1 MRFLFS
7 HGHGQKFLGNLDQPD
22 PGRNFPPHNKPNTPA
37 GWIRGRA
44 ATSHTKDHRFSI
56 IVLMAN
62 QICCHC
68 RKHSPVC
75 MTSVTR
81 CWIIWNNSGID
92 RTF

>member
-1 MRFLFS
+1 MAMDKSSWVIWISLILAGTFLPIP
-7 HGHGQKFLGNLDQPD
+7 H
-22 PGRNFPPHNKPNTPA
+22 HNKPNTPA
-37 GWIRGRA
+37 GWIRGRP
-44 ATSHTKDHRFSI
+44 ATPHRKDHRFSI

-62 QICCHC
+62 PICCHC

-81 CWIIWNNSGID
+81 CWIIWNNSLSID